1 MNKIHSEKSTLSTIK
16 HTNNHNI
23 RSTNR
28 RFIIQTRTN
37 VIDILFENTV
47 HNNVVTQIFKVIKT
61 RPRKLVNVLFQVS
74 IFLSNS
80 NCTNNQSRHTKEEKR
95 DRVYNL
101 ILLRSHK
108 LLPPRF
114 GIIIVDVSRLL
125 IPVNDKK

>member
-1 MNKIHSEKSTLSTIK
+1 MNIIHSEKSTLSTIK

-23 RSTNR
+23 GSTNR

-61 RPRKLVNVLFQVS
+61 QPRKLVNVLFQVS

-80 NCTNNQSRHTKEEKR
+80 NCTNNQSRHKRRKERSSIQPHFTSEPQTTSTPLWHYHSR
-95 DRVYNL
+95 CVSL
-101 ILLRSHK
+101 INPS
-108 LLPPRF
+108 
-114 GIIIVDVSRLL
+114 
-125 IPVNDKK
+125 